1 MYLSVYQLLVIATM
15 SLWQAWLHQA
25 SLAPSMCTALVLPQS
40 SCLGAHPTHFRNSN
54 AAQFSWYRL
63 QDPTHVIF
71 CRVLQHL
78 SVVWL

>member
-1 MYLSVYQLLVIATM
+1 MYAAVNQLLIIATM

-40 SCLGAHPTHFRNSN
+40 LCLGAHPTHFRNSN
-54 AAQFSWYRL
+54 AAQFSRYRL
-63 QDPTHVIF
+63 QDPTYAIF
-71 CRVLQHL
+71 CRRLQHL